1 MFNGQI
7 TYGDIFSIVLVL
19 GISGVV
25 LLGGIA
31 LIVMILGRRK

>member
-19 GISGVV
+19 GIIGVV
-25 LLGGIA
+25 MLGG
-31 LIVMILGRRK
+31 LITLITMLNMKK

>member
-19 GISGVV
+19 GIIGVV
-25 LLGGIA
+25 MLGG
-31 LIVMILGRRK
+31 LITLISMLNRKK